1 MQAKSF
7 LLILILLASVI
18 TFTGCAS
25 KGVNLVKTGDV
36 SVQIKNSNQV
46 EINNVYVKQLKNEVL
61 IHADV
66 RPLTPTRFFQPGHLS
81 FILMTANGQQ
91 IFNLDIT
98 RYTREH
104 MGSHN
109 SAMKHVSFWV
119 RMPLIIPEGA
129 KLKITHHNS
138 TAHKKPIK

>member
-25 KGVNLVKTGDV
+25 KGVNMVKTGDV
-36 SVQIKNSNQV
+36 SVQIKNTNRV

-66 RPLTPTRFFQPGHLS
+66 RPVKPTRFFQPGHLS
-81 FILMTANGQQ
+81 FVLLTANGQQ
-91 IFNLDIT
+91 IFDLDVA

-119 RMPLIIPEGA
+119 RMPLIIPKGA
-129 KLKITHHNS
+129 KLKVAHHNS
-138 TAHKKPIK
+138 TDHNKPTK